1 MSEIVPVILAG
12 GIGTRLWPLSRKN
25 YPKQFADLLGEESLF
40 QRTAKR
46 YCSSDQVNFTSPI
59 TITNTEFRFI
69 ITEQLNQIGIDPGA
83 ILIEPYAKNTGPAI
97 LAASLYACEIY
108 PEPMIL
114 CSPSDHMI
122 PDILA
127 FHETIRKG
135 TNNLSDGK
143 VVLFGVTPNR
153 AETGYGY
160 LECAEPQKGCAA
172 EIKSFV
178 EKPDMESA
186 QKMFLS
192 GRFLWN
198 AGIFLFRAKE
208 ILQLYN
214 EHAPEIVD
222 LVSNS
227 VKKARVDLGF
237 LRLDAKSW
245 EKLPD
250 VSIDSAVMEKAKNLL
265 VMPLRDGWS
274 DLGDWN
280 SVWREQDLGDS
291 GVVLSNNATAV
302 DCKNCLIRSESDSQH
317 IVALGLQNVVAVAMN
332 DAVLVADKSRSQE
345 IKDVVKTL
353 ERDNI
358 CQAESSP
365 IVHRPWGWFETLI
378 AHRGFKVKRISVYAG
393 AALSLQSHEF
403 RSEHWVVV
411 LGTAKV
417 IIDNQESV
425 LTRQQSIYVPVGAVH
440 RLENVGADVLEIIEI
455 QIGSY
460 LGEDDIIRYQD
471 NYARS

>member
-1 MSEIVPVILAG
+1 MTEVVPVILAG

-25 YPKQFADLLGEESLF
+25 FPKQFSNLFGEESLF

-46 YCSSDQVNFTSPI
+46 YCSSDHVNFSPPV

-69 ITEQLNQIGIDPGA
+69 ITEQLSRIGIDPGA
-83 ILIEPYAKNTGPAI
+83 ILIEPCAKNTGPAI
-97 LAASLYACEIY
+97 LAASLYACEMY
-108 PEPMIL
+108 SEPMIL
-114 CSPSDHMI
+114 CSPSDHII
-122 PDILA
+122 PDTLA

-135 TNNLSDGK
+135 MNHLSDGK

-160 LECAEPQKGCAA
+160 LEYTELKKGCAS
-172 EIKSFV
+172 EINSFV

-186 QKMFLS
+186 QRMFLS

-198 AGIFLFRAKE
+198 AGIFLFRAKDM
-208 ILQLYN
+208 LQLYN

-227 VKKARVDLGF
+227 VRKARVDLGF
-237 LRLDAKSW
+237 IRMDAKSW

-250 VSIDSAVMEKAKNLL
+250 VSIDYAVMEKAKNLL
-265 VMPLRDGWS
+265 VMPFRDGWS

-280 SVWREQDLGDS
+280 SVWREQDLSDS

-302 DCKNCLIRSESDSQH
+302 DCKDCLIRSESDSQH

-345 IKDVVKTL
+345 IKDVVKIL
-353 ERDNI
+353 ECNNI
-358 CQAESSP
+358 WQAESSP
-365 IVHRPWGWFETLI
+365 IDHRPWGWFETLI

-440 RLENVGADVLEIIEI
+440 RLANVGADVLEIIEI